1 MCQDEELTEGIICIE
16 NVPFDET
23 EGEEL
28 NCRANRDGFSY
39 FLALVAFG

>member
-1 MCQDEELTEGIICIE
+1 MYPDEGLTEGIICIE

-28 NCRANRDGFSY
+28 NFRANRDVFSY
-39 FLALVAFG
+39 FLALVASG

>member
-1 MCQDEELTEGIICIE
+1 MYPDEGLTEGTICVK

-28 NCRANRDGFSY
+28 NRRAERVGFSY
-39 FLALVAFG
+39 CLALVASG

>member
-1 MCQDEELTEGIICIE
+1 MCPGEELTEGIICIE

-28 NCRANRDGFSY
+28 NCRAKRNGFSY
-39 FLALVAFG
+39 FLALVASG

>member
-1 MCQDEELTEGIICIE
+1 MCQDEGLTEGIICIE

-28 NCRANRDGFSY
+28 NFRAERVGFSY
-39 FLALVAFG
+39 CLAQVASG